1 MELSDW
7 WLRQM
12 RASLIARAQVSADDL
27 ELLRHEAQG
36 HDSRTIGRVLHA
48 NTAAIDSRFQ
58 RLNRRLGV
66 ANRSDAM
73 RLGRLYGLI

>member
-12 RASLIARAQVSADDL
+12 RTSLIERAQISAGDL
-27 ELLRHEAQG
+27 DLLRHEAQG
-36 HDSRTIGRVLHA
+36 HGSKVIGRALCA
-48 NTAAIDSRFQ
+48 DMAAIDSRFQ

-66 ANRSDAM
+66 GCRRDAM